1 MSNLNCIFA
10 KNLNDMVLGII
21 RTSTIYQEIQ
31 SQKDELENFI
41 KQDTNEDYI
50 IIGKQGASAIKL
62 DDAYKE
68 NLEKVY
74 EYINTGNVTC
84 IYAFA
89 LDRIGRNEEVM
100 MKFKNTLI
108 KKKIQLKI
116 MNPTL
121 YLLDSNGMV
130 NSGME
135 IAFSLF
141 ITMAKQE
148 METKKAR
155 FNRGKNR
162 NAKEGKY
169 NGGYIPY
176 GYYVDDAG
184 YFRIKEDEANIIRWI
199 YTTYAEGRM
208 SMNVIWKEL
217 NERGIIN
224 FSCKNIF
231 FVLNNPCYIGKHQ
244 NINYPPIIDE
254 ELYLKVREVA
264 KTNNSAQGKSTKV
277 WNFGNK
283 LIVCPECGNHY
294 TGMTD
299 VYRCTGRIR
308 NYNNCQNS
316 VCISIVQLDSL
327 LLKVALFRE
336 ALNIKN
342 NNSNLEEERKVLIQ
356 KIKAHEGILA
366 DRVEQKKRNIIE
378 MYADAVIS
386 KEEYKERLAKVTT
399 ENKELVN
406 KLNKLKNDLQNLDNR
421 LEGGD
426 IYEVQ
431 FKKWLANGISE
442 DAKTLYDLV
451 HRNISK
457 VEITKV
463 EKHYVVTIDGKDEYI
478 YYPHRAN
485 HWDGID
491 VPVIVREGTKIIV
504 PKQYIKMYKAIIM
517 PNDANPLYGASQEE
531 IEEYFRHIK

>member
-1 MSNLNCIFA
+1 
-10 KNLNDMVLGII
+10 MVLGII

-41 KQDTNEDYI
+41 KHDTNEDYL

-74 EYINTGNVTC
+74 ELINTGNVTC

-121 YLLDSNGMV
+121 YLLDSNGSV

-155 FNRGKNR
+155 FIRGKSR
-162 NAKEGKY
+162 NGREGKY
-169 NGGYIPY
+169 IGGFIPY
-176 GYYVDDAG
+176 GYYIDDDG
-184 YFRIKEDEANIIRWI
+184 YYRINEKEAEIVRWV
-199 YTTYAEGRM
+199 YTTYAEGKM
-208 SMNVIWKEL
+208 SINAMSKEL
-217 NERGIIN
+217 KERGYIKFTYRRLLGILAS
-224 FSCKNIF
+224 SCYRGEHPR
-231 FVLNNPCYIGKHQ
+231 V
-244 NINYPPIIDE
+244 NYPAIIDK
-254 ELYLKVREVA
+254 ELYLKTRKVA
-264 KTNNSAQGKSTKV
+264 ETNNLSQGKSTKN
-277 WNFGNK
+277 WYFANK
-283 LIVCPECGNHY
+283 LIVCPECGNHFS
-294 TGMTD
+294 GMKK
-299 VYRCTGRIR
+299 VYRCTSLIR
-308 NYNNCQNS
+308 NTNKECHNTI
-316 VCISIVQLDSL
+316 CISTIKLDSL
-327 LLKVALFRE
+327 LLKIALIRE
-336 ALNIKN
+336 AYTIKN
-342 NNSNLEEERKVLIQ
+342 DNSNLEEERKVLVQ

-366 DRVEQKKRNIIE
+366 KKVEKKKNNIIDL
-378 MYADAVIS
+378 YADAAIS
-386 KEEYKERLAKVTT
+386 KEEYKERLAKVTI
-399 ENKELVN
+399 ENKELIN
-406 KLNKLKNDLQNLDNR
+406 KLNKLKNDLRNLDNR

-426 IYEVQ
+426 IYETQ
-431 FKKWLANGISE
+431 FKKWIANGIEE
-442 DAKTLYDLV
+442 DAKALYDLV

-457 VEITKV
+457 VEIEKV
-463 EKHYVVTIDGKDEYI
+463 DKHYIVTIDGKDKYK
-478 YYPHRAN
+478 YYPHRKN
-485 HWDGID
+485 SWDGID
-491 VPVIVREGTKIIV
+491 VPLIVRENGKIKV
-504 PKQYIKMYKAIIM
+504 PKQHIKMYKEIIM
-517 PNDANPLYGASQEE
+517 PADANPLYGATQEE